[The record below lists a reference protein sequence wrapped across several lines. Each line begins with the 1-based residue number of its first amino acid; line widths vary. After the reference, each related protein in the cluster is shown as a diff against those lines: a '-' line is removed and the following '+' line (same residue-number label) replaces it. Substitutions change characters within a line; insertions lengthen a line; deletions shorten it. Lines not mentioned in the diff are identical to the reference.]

1 LIPVAV
7 ALSPGGWSGYRGDH
21 PFTDSS
27 SKSIGANVVSW
38 KAVSLRPIPSLLC
51 GVGLLLAFALAPA
64 VIPNPFFRTAMG
76 DLIPLLVIAAACIP
90 AFRNAC
96 DSRGH
101 TRLFWSLM
109 AMGLVMWGINQA
121 MWVWI
126 EVVVRKPLPDP
137 FAGDIVLFLHVVPF
151 MAAVALQPHR
161 AEEREGLLP
170 STLNVLMVVVWWVV
184 VYAFFVF
191 PDEYLITNV
200 PVYTVRWD
208 VLYAIEEL
216 MLGGVAAWG
225 FFTSWG
231 AWRELYRNIF
241 LAGSLYAI
249 SSQAMNAAI
258 ARGTYRTG
266 GIYDLPFL
274 ASLLGFLW
282 VAVDGRRRLHE
293 TQPHETQLQET
304 QLQETQLQETYLQG
318 TQAVPAIGRASR
330 WVAPQLARLALVSLP
345 VMAYWALFLS
355 HDQPYLSRVRFAV
368 ALGGVALLAFVV
380 FLKQHLLDQR
390 LLRLLKHSRRSFDSL
405 QRLQGRVIQQA
416 KLASLGELVALAAS
430 ELEFPLSAILAN
442 SERMAA
448 SSNLSREQLSNAQK
462 IGQQARRTRE
472 LVGDLLSFAQQ
483 TPGEKS
489 PVELKPLLQRAVQME
504 GFKLENKRIS
514 LIVESNSSSSSS
526 SNDALPRV
534 LGNPNQLLQAFLQ
547 IVENAV
553 DALQETGG
561 GRLQVCLWRE
571 GNEVVVQFADNGP
584 GLRDPERVFDPF
596 YTTKPV
602 GKGTGLGLSAT
613 YGVIL
618 DHKGQITCYN
628 RPEGGAVF
636 EIRLPVL
643 GTTAPLAEAARG

>member
-1 LIPVAV
+1 M
-7 ALSPGGWSGYRGDH
+7 LSSRH
-21 PFTDSS
+21 
-27 SKSIGANVVSW
+27 ISW
-38 KAVSLRPIPSLLC
+38 FLG
-51 GVGLLLAFALAPA
+51 GVGLLLAFVLAPA
-64 VIPNPFFRTAMG
+64 LFPRPFFRTAMG

-90 AFRNAC
+90 SARNAC

-109 AMGLVMWGINQA
+109 TTGLVMWGFNQA
-121 MWVWI
+121 MWVWY
-126 EVVVRKPLPDP
+126 EVVTRKPMPDP
-137 FAGDIVLFLHVVPF
+137 FSGDIVLFLHVVPI
-151 MAAVALQPHR
+151 MAAVAIQPHQ
-161 AEEREGLLP
+161 AEEREGILP
-170 STLNVLMVVVWWVV
+170 STLNVLMVLVWWVV

-191 PDEYLITNV
+191 PDEYMITNV
-200 PVYTVRWD
+200 PAYTVRWD
-208 VLYAIEEL
+208 VLYVVEGL
-216 MLGGVAAWG
+216 MLIAVSAWA
-225 FFTSWG
+225 FFTSTG

-241 LAGSLYAI
+241 FASSLYAV
-249 SSQAMNAAI
+249 SAEAMNAAI

-266 GIYDLPFL
+266 GLYDLPFL
-274 ASLLGFLW
+274 AALLGFLW
-282 VAVDGRRRLHE
+282 VAIDGRRHLHD
-293 TQPHETQLQET
+293 TQ
-304 QLQETQLQETYLQG
+304 G
-318 TQAVPAIGRASR
+318 IPAIAPARRA
-330 WVAPQLARLALVSLP
+330 VAPQLANLALLSLP

-355 HDQPYLSRVRFAV
+355 HEQPYLSRVRFAV

-390 LLRLLKHSRRSFDSL
+390 LLRLLKHSRHSFDSL

-416 KLASLGELVALAAS
+416 KLASLGELVALAAG

-489 PVELKPLLQRAVQME
+489 PIELKPLLQRAVQME

-514 LIVESNSSSSSS
+514 LTVESNSN
-526 SNDALPRV
+526 SNSDSNSNSKDPLPRV

-553 DALQETGG
+553 DALQEAGG

-571 GNEVVVQFADNGP
+571 GNEVVVQFADTGP

-613 YGVIL
+613 YGVIQ

-628 RPEGGAVF
+628 RPEGGAAF
-636 EIRLPVL
+636 EIRLPALKVNS
-643 GTTAPLAEAARG
+643 PLAEAARV